1 MTNEND
7 DPVVLP
13 FGAGFGSGPERKRQS
28 LGASWRP
35 NKGLCTPAHNAP
47 MDHNADVKQLVTL
60 MRFNN

>member
-13 FGAGFGSGPERKRQS
+13 FGAGFRSGPERKRQS
-28 LGASWRP
+28 LGASLWP
-35 NKGLCTPAHNAP
+35 NKGLSTAHNAS